1 MDHLTD
7 CLLAWEGMELCETR
21 TLKEIYELLL
31 TVGVSRVE
39 MSGAVY
45 DKLCAVADLGLSRGL
60 NAVPDVRSY
69 ANPDVCLDESSGTVP
84 DESLDVCLDESL
96 DVCLDE
102 SLDVCLDES
111 LDESS
116 GTAPD
121 ADCLSVIQA
130 ERLEDIPWDRLD
142 ALGRTRLVLW
152 DRLFF
157 QEYPRLFFRLLPY
170 ADRLELCPLDRN
182 GLAGAAAAEWLLQG
196 GKRAVVSFLGK
207 GELAPLETV
216 IMALW
221 LRGRGKGFDP
231 SPLTRLRELCERAV
245 GVTEADRRPVVGRRI
260 FHVESGV
267 HVDGILKNPVCYE
280 PFPPET
286 VGGRRLVRLGKHS
299 GMANIRYALQTRGMR
314 SLGVKTDAALLNEV
328 RAASIRLGRG
338 LTEEEFDT
346 LLRGKGRELR
356 FASLPPSR
364 KEGEVAL

>member
-7 CLLAWEGMELCETR
+7 CLLAWEGMERCEIR

-31 TVGVSRVE
+31 TVGVSRAE

-45 DKLCAVADLGLSRGL
+45 DKLRAVTDLGLSRGL
-60 NAVPDVRSY
+60 DAAQDVRSY
-69 ANPDVCLDESSGTVP
+69 AAP
-84 DESLDVCLDESL
+84 DESLDVC
-96 DVCLDE
+96 
-102 SLDVCLDES
+102 

-121 ADCLSVIQA
+121 ADCLSVIRA
-130 ERLEDIPWDRLD
+130 ERWEDIPWDRLD
-142 ALGRTRLVLW
+142 APGMTRLILW

-157 QEYPRLFFRLLPY
+157 QEYPRLFSRLLPY

-182 GLAGAAAAEWLLQG
+182 GLAGAAAAEWLRHG
-196 GKRAVVSFLGK
+196 GKRAVVSYLGK
-207 GELAPLETV
+207 GDLAPLETV
-216 IMALW
+216 VMALC

-286 VGGRRLVRLGKHS
+286 VGGRRLIRLGKHS
-299 GMANIRYALQTRGMR
+299 GMANIRYALQARGFC
-314 SLGVKTDAALLNEV
+314 SLGAESETSLLERV
-328 RAASIRLGRG
+328 RAESVRLGRG
-338 LTEEEFDT
+338 LSEEEFDAILDQDEQMT
-346 LLRGKGRELR
+346 GRSGGHKR
-356 FASLPPSR
+356 MFA
-364 KEGEVAL
+364 